1 MLFMKKI
8 LNLHRLN
15 FKNIILLCLYYGKKT
30 LGKIPNLN
38 EELVKG
44 YFNHIISQNGFY
56 KGQINNDFVT
66 YYPKW
71 DSTIKIRKKPSSD
84 IIVFSQILEMEEYK
98 IVVETFKNYFKR
110 NSDLN
115 IIDAG
120 GNIGLTSLYLSYF
133 FENSNFICVEPDGD
147 NFESMSFNLK
157 NDRIKNLNLIKGG
170 LWSKNTFLE
179 IVRDFRDQKDWSIR
193 VKETASETNLQAF
206 SINSLIE
213 KYDFK
218 HIDILKIDIEG
229 SEKEVFTNINADNA
243 FLEITKCI
251 AIEIHDEFDCR
262 TEITNI
268 LNNYGFELFDAGELT
283 IGINKNLSLN

>member
-44 YFNHIISQNGFY
+44 YFNHIISLNGFY

-71 DSTIKIRKKPSSD
+71 DSTVKIRKKPSSD

-98 IVVETFKNYFKR
+98 IVVETFKNHFKK

-193 VKETASETNLQAF
+193 VKETATETNLQAF

-262 TEITNI
+262 TEITTI

-283 IGINKNLSLN
+283 IGINKNLILN